1 MRQLPSGTRIAPPW
15 PIAAINRLGP
25 LLRAL
30 GLFPKVDDPA
40 AFKAVER
47 DMGREDRS
55 SAWVKSA
62 RQVRLRSYEDDAD
75 LTLFGTLAI
84 RSQVLQC
91 FRHTL
96 EFDQFIEEHPE
107 IADEKISRP
116 LFVMGWPRTGT
127 TLTQRLLSLHKDARF
142 TPVWEGYCPLPERA
156 GKPMSEAARI
166 KEAKRALG
174 LLKWVAPHLDAIHP
188 MGFDDPDEC
197 YHLFRNYA
205 AMPPGWD
212 FAYLP
217 GYWNWF
223 AEQSAVPAYEMHKR
237 QLQIL
242 QWLNRR
248 GHWVLKSPQ
257 HMAGL
262 PALLE
267 VYPDAR
273 LVMTHRDP
281 VKCVASY
288 CSLVAVAWGMT
299 SDRFDKRKITDYVLS
314 CAAHAQHVSRE
325 ALCKLPADR
334 IVHVDYENLIASPV
348 TTITGI
354 YARMGY
360 ERDPGLPAKIEEW
373 LAANPKDRHGRH
385 TYSLADFDLT
395 EQDVRAALC
404 EFEAVGNQRK
414 AYRV

>member
-1 MRQLPSGTRIAPPW
+1 MRQLPSGTRLSPPW
-15 PIAAINRLGP
+15 PIAAFNSLGP
-25 LLRAL
+25 LLRSL
-30 GLFPKVDDPA
+30 GLFPKLDDPD

-47 DMGREDRS
+47 DVGRKDGAS
-55 SAWVKSA
+55 PWVRTA
-62 RQVRLRSYEDDAD
+62 RRVRLKSYEEDAD
-75 LTLFGTLAI
+75 LTLFGTLAV

-96 EFDQFIEEHPE
+96 EFDRFIEERPQIE
-107 IADEKISRP
+107 EEQITRP

-142 TPVWEGYCPLPERA
+142 TPVWEGYCPLPERR
-156 GKPMSEAARI
+156 GRRLSEAARI
-166 KEAKRALG
+166 KKSRRALG
-174 LLKWVAPHLDAIHP
+174 LLKWVAPDLNIIHP
-188 MGFDDPDEC
+188 MSFDDPDEC

-217 GYWNWF
+217 GYWDWF
-223 AEQSAVPAYEMHKR
+223 AGQSAVPAYQMHKR

-242 QWLNRR
+242 QWLNRG

-281 VKCVASY
+281 VECVASY

-314 CAAHAQHVSRE
+314 SAALAQKVSRE
-325 ALCKLPADR
+325 ALRRVPADR
-334 IVHVDYENLIASPV
+334 VVHVDYEQITTAPV
-348 TTITGI
+348 ATITGI
-354 YARMGY
+354 YSKMGY
-360 ERDPGLPAKIEEW
+360 QRDPALPAKIEAW
-373 LAANPKDRHGRH
+373 LAANPKGRHGRH

-395 EQDVRAALC
+395 ERDVREALC
-404 EFEAVGNQRK
+404 DPEPAGNQRK
-414 AYRV
+414 AGCV